1 MKLLALN
8 IRQGGGTRIA
18 AICDYLIAHD
28 CDALVISEFRCN
40 AKGDQLIATLRQAGY
55 AQFYHND
62 TAPRQNTVMVATKQ
76 SSTPISIDGCS
87 NEWSLVGVTWA
98 GIKLVGTYF
107 PQRKDKAGVF
117 NTLETLASSNLLA
130 IRDFNT
136 GCNILDAEGAKF
148 YCADQFLN
156 LANTILTDLW
166 RAHNGEV
173 TQEYSWYSNA
183 DNGFRIDHAL
193 AGMKATSR
201 CVACYYD
208 HSTRNLLTDHS
219 ALIVE
224 LQTQD

>member
-1 MKLLALN
+1 MKLLSLN

-55 AQFYHND
+55 SQFCHND

-76 SSTPISIDGCS
+76 SSTPIAITGCS

-98 GIKLVGTYF
+98 GIQLVGTYF
-107 PQRKDKAGVF
+107 PQVQDKAGVF
-117 NTLETLASSNLLA
+117 NTLETMDSNNLLV
-130 IRDFNT
+130 IGDFNT

-166 RAHNGEV
+166 RAHNGQKTLEF
-173 TQEYSWYSNA
+173 SWYSHIG
-183 DNGFRIDHAL
+183 NGFRIDHAL
-193 AGMKATSR
+193 AGIKATNR
-201 CVACYYD
+201 CVASYYD
-208 HSTRNLLTDHS
+208 HSTRGTLTDHS

-224 LQTQD
+224 LSP